1 MFLDNWKNSKFSE
14 NIKSMLTNDWT
25 CDKVIQSLKQN
36 DRYQLLEKV
45 WKNLKK
51 FLTNKRRYDK
61 LNKLS
66 RDSEKQWT
74 LITKQWN
81 TYDSRKFFYTTI
93 TWRSEAEF
101 SESAVRFLKT
111 ELHCLSE
118 WTLKQ

>member
-14 NIKSMLTNDWT
+14 NIKPMLTNDWT

-45 WKNLKK
+45 WKNFKK

-81 TYDSRKFFYTTI
+81 TYDSRKFFYNHI
-93 TWRSEAEF
+93 R
-101 SESAVRFLKT
+101 KN
-111 ELHCLSE
+111 EL
-118 WTLKQ
+118 